1 MKAAMSLAFVLV
13 AVLFSTTN
21 SSSVQKREGAESRT
35 RPDKFWLVESKGVDL
50 CFLCEKIVDFLIKE
64 IDDINVDENL
74 ELLIADI
81 CPFLPIDDCQ
91 DTLISSLIIIKY
103 LFGSMD
109 GKTLCTEA
117 GVCS

>member
-1 MKAAMSLAFVLV
+1 MKAAMSLAFVFV
-13 AVLFSTTN
+13 AVLFSRTN

-35 RPDKFWLVESKGVDL
+35 RPDKFWLVESKSVDL